1 MERRETREQTTTTT
15 SVAAIPYAGG
25 WIGYDWFKL
34 IVAAILAAL
43 LLWFSLNQPVATVSD
58 APAAVVPGATAAV
71 VVPAVVAPAATTAA
85 VVPAVVAPAAT
96 APPAAIPAASVPTIN
111 APTGDLS
118 AGTYQLGGTGVAGQ
132 RIEVLINDV
141 VAGTAIVA
149 ADGTWS
155 LPIDLVAGSAVIIA
169 RPAGELNAATEPLSA
184 SVGEAVAVPPVASI
198 TPVISAPQDGAQVAA
213 GPITISGT
221 AAPGAQLEIL
231 DSDKVVGTATV
242 AGDGTW
248 SVQVTPES
256 AAAAYSVRP
265 VGSSEPATTAVR
277 VTNGEVA
284 TCTELA
290 IGCDAWVTREGRLVL
305 RMRAAPG
312 TSAEILNRLPVGAQ
326 MTLTKGPQP
335 ADDYTWWKVTT
346 PGGQEG
352 WIAGEQVRLQPD

>member
-1 MERRETREQTTTTT
+1 M
-15 SVAAIPYAGG
+15 
-25 WIGYDWFKL
+25 
-34 IVAAILAAL
+34 
-43 LLWFSLNQPVATVSD
+43 
-58 APAAVVPGATAAV
+58 
-71 VVPAVVAPAATTAA
+71 
-85 VVPAVVAPAAT
+85 
-96 APPAAIPAASVPTIN
+96 
-111 APTGDLS
+111 
-118 AGTYQLGGTGVAGQ
+118 
-132 RIEVLINDV
+132 
-141 VAGTAIVA
+141 
-149 ADGTWS
+149 
-155 LPIDLVAGSAVIIA
+155 
-169 RPAGELNAATEPLSA
+169 
-184 SVGEAVAVPPVASI
+184 
-198 TPVISAPQDGAQVAA
+198 
-213 GPITISGT
+213 
-221 AAPGAQLEIL
+221 
-231 DSDKVVGTATV
+231 VGTATV

-326 MTLTKGPQP
+326 MTLTEGPQP